1 VGVDVEY
8 DPAKNEKNIRERGL
22 SFECVREFD
31 FATTISKSVYRN
43 GEVRWLVLRPDDF
56 VAWQRSEYLGL
67 ASETWETTNLCIH
80 CINQR
85 GKIRIIRPYL
95 KTRGL
100 AHMSQYASPKIVQEC
115 VAVAKNLASRILILS
130 VLTGGVCS
138 GQTPHKTL
146 RKPTPLDLAIANLR
160 PLLSDAH
167 MALVDDCHEMRL
179 TAEENN
185 EKVRHSTSFA
195 CHRSL
200 HPLYKA
206 LVEVMVRSDD
216 ASWEKSGFSKMLDRV
231 REDDSYFSVRLDAN
245 ERDD

>member
-100 AHMSQYASPKIVQEC
+100 AHMSQYASPKNSPRMRGRCEEFS
-115 VAVAKNLASRILILS
+115 KSYSDL
-130 VLTGGVCS
+130 VCLN
-138 GQTPHKTL
+138 GWGLQWT
-146 RKPTPLDLAIANLR
+146 
-160 PLLSDAH
+160 DAPQNF
-167 MALVDDCHEMRL
+167 
-179 TAEENN
+179 AE
-185 EKVRHSTSFA
+185 T
-195 CHRSL
+195 
-200 HPLYKA
+200 
-206 LVEVMVRSDD
+206 D
-216 ASWEKSGFSKMLDRV
+216 AAGFSYCEPSSTAFRCAYGS
-231 REDDSYFSVRLDAN
+231 RR
-245 ERDD
+245 